1 MKSTRKQKRRLI
13 FISLTI
19 IVLLAFLVSSVS
31 KDIAQIY
38 KNRKEANNLSN
49 KYESLLEK
57 QKKLSSEVAK
67 MQDPEYVVRYAKEK
81 YLYSTDNE
89 IIIRFD

>member
-1 MKSTRKQKRRLI
+1 MKSTRKQKRRLL

-19 IVLLAFLVSSVS
+19 VLLLTYLGSSIYQDVT
-31 KDIAQIY
+31 KIY
-38 KNRKEANNLSN
+38 KNRKEVAELTN
-49 KYESLLEK
+49 KYETLLAD

-89 IIIRFD
+89 LIIRFD

>member
-49 KYESLLEK
+49 QYESLLEK

>member
-1 MKSTRKQKRRLI
+1 MKSTRKQKRRLL

-19 IVLLAFLVSSVS
+19 IVLLVCLVASVS
-31 KDIAQIY
+31 KDITQIY
-38 KNRKEANNLSN
+38 KNRKETAELTTQ
-49 KYESLLEK
+49 YESLLDK

>member
-1 MKSTRKQKRRLI
+1 MKSTRKQKRRLL

-19 IVLLAFLVSSVS
+19 IILLVCLVSSVS
-31 KDIAQIY
+31 KDITQIY

>member
-1 MKSTRKQKRRLI
+1 MKSTRKQKRRLL
-13 FISLTI
+13 FIC
-19 IVLLAFLVSSVS
+19 LVSSVS
-31 KDIAQIY
+31 KDITQIY

>member
-1 MKSTRKQKRRLI
+1 MKSTRKEKRRLL
-13 FISLTI
+13 FISVTI
-19 IVLLAFLVSSVS
+19 VVLLVSLVSSVY
-31 KDIAQIY
+31 KDVTKIY
-38 KNRKEANNLSN
+38 KNRKEVAELTN
-49 KYESLLEK
+49 KYENLLAD

>member
-19 IVLLAFLVSSVS
+19 ILLLVYLVSSVS

-38 KNRKEANNLSN
+38 KNRKEVANLTTQ
-49 KYESLLEK
+49 YESLLDS
-57 QKKLSSEVAK
+57 QKKLTSEVAK

>member
-1 MKSTRKQKRRLI
+1 MKSTVRQKRRLL

-19 IVLLAFLVSSVS
+19 IMLLVSLVSSVS

-38 KNRKEANNLSN
+38 KNRKETARLST
-49 KYESLLEK
+49 KYENLLSE

>member
-1 MKSTRKQKRRLI
+1 MKSTRKQKRRLL

-19 IVLLAFLVSSVS
+19 IVLLVCLVTSVS
-31 KDIAQIY
+31 KDITQIY
-38 KNRKEANNLSN
+38 KNRKEVANLTS
-49 KYESLLEK
+49 KYESLLDK

>member
-31 KDIAQIY
+31 KDITQIY

>member
-1 MKSTRKQKRRLI
+1 MKSTIRQKRRLL

-19 IVLLAFLVSSVS
+19 IILLACLVTSIS
-31 KDIAQIY
+31 KDASRIY
-38 KNRKEANNLSN
+38 RNRKETAELTT
-49 KYESLLEK
+49 KFETLLAD
-57 QKKLSSEVAK
+57 QKKLASEVAK